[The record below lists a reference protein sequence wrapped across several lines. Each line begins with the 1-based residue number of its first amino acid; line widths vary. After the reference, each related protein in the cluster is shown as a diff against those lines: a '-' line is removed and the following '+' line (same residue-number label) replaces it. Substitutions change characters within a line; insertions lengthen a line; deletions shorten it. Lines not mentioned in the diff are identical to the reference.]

1 MSMIEIIIL
10 KHDFWKW
17 WFYFLGGGAV
27 TTTILILLV
36 IIVKIKRALW
46 ITMEARQWV
55 YCKCIQDN
63 LCIDVKNKVCYINVA
78 SYLPMTIHDIKFN
91 EKQEQGVRT
100 TFEMLSEKQTFDR
113 LLKDLM
119 TPWPNHNLVVKKY
132 SQAFILNF
140 GF

>member
-1 MSMIEIIIL
+1 MTFGND
-10 KHDFWKW
+10 DFIFWE
-17 WFYFLGGGAV
+17 GG
-27 TTTILILLV
+27 
-36 IIVKIKRALW
+36 
-46 ITMEARQWV
+46 Q
-55 YCKCIQDN
+55 

-119 TPWPNHNLVVKKY
+119 TP
-132 SQAFILNF
+132 
-140 GF
+140 